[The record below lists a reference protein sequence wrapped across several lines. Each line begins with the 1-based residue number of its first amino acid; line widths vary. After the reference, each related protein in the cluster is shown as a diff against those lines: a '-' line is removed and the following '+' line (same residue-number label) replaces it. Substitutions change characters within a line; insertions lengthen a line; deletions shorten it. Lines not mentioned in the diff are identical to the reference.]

1 MSSDSPLKIGPRCA
15 SSGAGRPAARGTTTH
30 ASASAQT
37 NFADLLSAALGKAAS
52 RLHPDIRA
60 RFAASG
66 AGRRSSFSGR
76 MQQVDRSIPGWCVA
90 LLLRPLRVLPSCR
103 AYAVPFEFHL
113 EPASAGSW
121 VKRRVYGFRD
131 GPFEFSSVMKLDRD
145 GRLVEQFPLGFGM
158 RVRLEAAGDALWF
171 RDDGYF
177 FRWGGYRLD
186 FPRWLG
192 VGRFEL
198 LHRNID
204 SERFDVEIR
213 IRHFLFG
220 PLFYQ
225 TGRFRGGSPTVSAH
239 VSAPTGAL
247 LVNRAD

>member
-1 MSSDSPLKIGPRCA
+1 MSLVSSLKVGVRRA
-15 SSGAGRPAARGTTTH
+15 SLRVGRLAARSTTTFAPRSTH
-30 ASASAQT
+30 AK
-37 NFADLLSAALGKAAS
+37 FADLLCAALGKEAS

-60 RFAASG
+60 RFSASG

-76 MQQVDRSIPGWCVA
+76 MQQVDRSVFGWCVA

-113 EPASAGSW
+113 EPSPVPGGW
-121 VKRRVYGFRD
+121 VKRRMYGFRD
-131 GPFEFSSVMKLDRD
+131 GSFEFSSVMKLDDD

-158 RVRLEAAGDALWF
+158 RVLLEATGDALWF

-177 FRWGGYRLD
+177 FRWSGFRLD

-198 LHRNID
+198 VHRNID

-225 TGRFRGGSPTVSAH
+225 SGRFGSGSPTGAAQA
-239 VSAPTGAL
+239 SAPTGAL
-247 LVNRAD
+247 LVN

>member
-1 MSSDSPLKIGPRCA
+1 MSSDSLLKIGLRCA
-15 SSGAGRPAARGTTTH
+15 SSGVRRPAARSETTH
-30 ASASAQT
+30 APTSIHAS
-37 NFADLLSAALGKAAS
+37 FADLLSAALGKDAS

-66 AGRRSSFSGR
+66 ASRRSSFSGR
-76 MQQVDRSIPGWCVA
+76 MQQVDRSILGWCVA

-113 EPASAGSW
+113 EPALGGGGW
-121 VKRRVYGFRD
+121 VKRRVYAFGD
-131 GPFEFSSVMKLDRD
+131 GPFEFSSIMKLDDD

-158 RVRLEAAGDALWF
+158 RVLLEATDNALWF

-177 FRWGGYRLD
+177 VRWGSFRLD

-198 LHRNID
+198 VHRNID

-225 TGRFRGGSPTVSAH
+225 SGRFRSGSPTVASP

-247 LVNRAD
+247 LVN